1 MLACFHH
8 SEPRV
13 STILRSHFMRHKTAK
28 ARRMAHAERPRPFS
42 LRLAG
47 GSARAIWA
55 SKRISGRA
63 EAMTKPGLFG
73 AVAALCCASLATVP
87 PAAAQGVVRGNFSDW
102 ELRCEQQQGKEE
114 QCILYQNVADE
125 RDANINVVV
134 VVLRIAEGGT
144 DGKPVVRK
152 PVLRV
157 IAPLG
162 VLLPRGLGLR
172 IESATEKDKD
182 GKPVVKDIGST
193 GFVKC
198 VPSGCVAEVEIDER
212 LDRELKNGST
222 ATFIIFDRP
231 NEGRGLPLAL
241 VGYEKGMAAL
251 K

>member
-1 MLACFHH
+1 MLSA
-8 SEPRV
+8 
-13 STILRSHFMRHKTAK
+13 
-28 ARRMAHAERPRPFS
+28 ARLMIAAAMA
-42 LRLAG
+42 AG
-47 GSARAIWA
+47 GVASA
-55 SKRISGRA
+55 G
-63 EAMTKPGLFG
+63 
-73 AVAALCCASLATVP
+73 
-87 PAAAQGVVRGNFSDW
+87 AQGVVRGNFSDW

-125 RDANINVVV
+125 KDSSINVVV
-134 VVLRIAEGGT
+134 VVLRISETPAGGAA
-144 DGKPVVRK
+144 PVRK

-172 IESATEKDKD
+172 IESATEKDST

-198 VPSGCVAEVEIDER
+198 VPSGCVAEVEIDDK
-212 LDRELKNGST
+212 LHNELKNGST
-222 ATFIIFDRP
+222 ATFIIFDKP

-241 VGYEKGMAAL
+241 VGYEKGMQSL